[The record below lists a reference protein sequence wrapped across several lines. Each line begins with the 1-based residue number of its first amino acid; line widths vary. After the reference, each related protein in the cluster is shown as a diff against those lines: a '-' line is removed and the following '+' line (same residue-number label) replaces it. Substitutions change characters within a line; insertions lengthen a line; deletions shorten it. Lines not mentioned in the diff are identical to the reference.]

1 MKVRY
6 SSLALAELDAIL
18 SGLAAKNLTA
28 AQRFEERI
36 RQVSERMGRFP
47 NGFQEV
53 AERPGVRRV
62 PLVRYPYLIYYI
74 VSAGEVIVL
83 RVVHGARKEPWE
95 NL

>member
-6 SSLALAELDAIL
+6 SSAALAELDLIL
-18 SGLAAKNLTA
+18 SDLAVKNPVA
-28 AQRFEERI
+28 ARRLEFRIRRIEERI
-36 RQVSERMGRFP
+36 GRFP
-47 NGFQEV
+47 EGFQQV

-62 PLVRYPYLIYYI
+62 PLVQYPYLIFY
-74 VSAGEVIVL
+74 VVTASEVTVL

>member
-6 SSLALAELDAIL
+6 SNLALAELDAIL
-18 SGLAAKNLTA
+18 AGLVAKNPPA
-28 AQRFEERI
+28 ARRLHDRI
-36 RQVSERMGRFP
+36 RQVSERISRSP
-47 NGFQEV
+47 EGFQEV

-62 PLVRYPYLIYYI
+62 PLVRYPYLLFYK
-74 VSAGEVIVL
+74 VLADEVVAL